1 MSAAVYFAIDKLMIV
16 AAIAS
21 TVMWSRL
28 LVTRRNREQSF
39 LESTLPVREREK
51 PFWTL
56 ADALILFGL
65 HIVILTLGRS
75 WLIQQGMLNGLNADE
90 PSVVSSK
97 TQLAIAGLTIVSAL
111 GSCAITL
118 AWLNWMTASP
128 VKRLSLV
135 LNAHDARLGLRAA
148 VLLLP
153 PVLVISS
160 LVNLFQPYS
169 HEVLTLLQSVDSI
182 AVFSA
187 MFLATAIV
195 TPFFEEFLF
204 RVLVQGGLQRMM
216 DWDSD
221 AEPDRWRPESYAPI
235 LITSV
240 IFALMHFGN
249 GAAPIPLFFLSLGL
263 GYLYR
268 QTGNITAP
276 MVVHM
281 VLNSLTMIAGFTG
294 PGDP

>member
-1 MSAAVYFAIDKLMIV
+1 MSAAVYFVIDKLMIV

-21 TVMWSRL
+21 TVMWCRL
-28 LVTRRNREQSF
+28 LVTRRNREQSL
-39 LESTLPVREREK
+39 LESTVPVRQRDQ

-65 HIVILTLGRS
+65 HILLLTLGRS
-75 WLIQQGMLNGLNADE
+75 WLIQQGIFNGLKADE
-90 PSVVSSK
+90 PSVVSSNP
-97 TQLAIAGLTIVSAL
+97 QLAAAGLTIVSAL
-111 GSCAITL
+111 GACALTL

-128 VKRLSLV
+128 IKRLSLV
-135 LNAHDARLGLRAA
+135 LNARDARLGLKAA

-160 LVNLFQPYS
+160 LVNLFLPYS
-169 HEVLTLLQSVDSI
+169 HEVLTMLQSVDSI
-182 AVFSA
+182 EVFCA

-204 RVLVQGGLQRMM
+204 RVLIQGGLQGMM
-216 DWDSD
+216 DGASD
-221 AEPDRWRPESYAPI
+221 AEPGRWRPESYAPI

-240 IFALMHFGN
+240 IFALLHFDN

-281 VLNSLTMIAGFTG
+281 CLNALTMIAGFTG
-294 PGDP
+294 PADP